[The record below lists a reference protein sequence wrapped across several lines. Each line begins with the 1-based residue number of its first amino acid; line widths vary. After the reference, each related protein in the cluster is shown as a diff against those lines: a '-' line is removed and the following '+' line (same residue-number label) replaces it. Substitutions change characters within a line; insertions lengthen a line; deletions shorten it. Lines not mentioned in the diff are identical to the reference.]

1 MPRPTQRPPR
11 RRPRVARRRS
21 TSASIAKAAITG
33 AVDVGDVAAA
43 GRASSMTDTP
53 APATGVQRTV
63 LPNGLTVL
71 SEFYPGVRSV
81 ALGAWV
87 RAASVHETPDVM
99 GVSHLLEH
107 MVFKGTERRTAHE
120 LALSLESLGGSL
132 DAFTAREH
140 TSFQARV
147 LDEHLPEAADVM
159 FDLMF
164 RPLLRAED
172 LKLERKV
179 VLEEI
184 SMVEDTPD
192 DLVFELHNETLWGAH
207 PMGYSILGTR
217 DSVANMRLD
226 DVRAL
231 HERAY
236 HPPHVVVAAAGNVT
250 HDRLLAVLAEAGWA
264 DLPRGDGVPMVEVPV
279 VAAPPARRDV
289 TRDGAQCHVVLGSAT
304 VPHRD
309 GRRYALM
316 LVDTLLGGGMS
327 SRLFQKVRE
336 ELGLAYSVYTFQSFH
351 SFAGTHGV
359 YVGTA
364 PETRA
369 QALAA
374 VQEELQ
380 RVAEHGIP
388 ERELAQGR
396 QQLKGQITLGLESP
410 AARMY
415 RLASVE
421 LYHEKFRPLD
431 EVLRDVDAID
441 VDAARAVCA
450 EFFPPERQTVVSLGP
465 ES

>member
-1 MPRPTQRPPR
+1 M
-11 RRPRVARRRS
+11 VA
-21 TSASIAKAAITG
+21 
-33 AVDVGDVAAA
+33 VAAVVP
-43 GRASSMTDTP
+43 ASRMSVTP
-53 APATGVQRTV
+53 APETGVQRTV

-87 RAASVHETPDVM
+87 RAASVHEAREVM

-107 MVFKGTERRTAHE
+107 LVFKGTERRTAHQ
-120 LALSLESLGGSL
+120 LALALESLGGSL
-132 DAFTAREH
+132 DAYTSREH

-147 LDEHLPEAADVM
+147 LDEHLPQAADVLL
-159 FDLMF
+159 DLMF

-172 LKLERKV
+172 LRLERKV

-192 DLVFELHNETLWGAH
+192 DLVFELHNELLWGVH

-217 DSVANMRLD
+217 DTVAGMKLD
-226 DVRAL
+226 DLRAL
-231 HERAY
+231 HARAY
-236 HPPHVVVAAAGNVT
+236 HPPHVVVSAAGNVS
-250 HDRLLAVLAEAGWA
+250 HEQLLRVLAETGWA
-264 DLPRGDGVPMVEVPV
+264 DLPRGDDTPLTEVMAVP
-279 VAAPPARRDV
+279 AAPLLRTV
-289 TRDGAQCHVVLGSAT
+289 ERDGAQSHVVMGSAT

-309 GRRYALM
+309 PRRYALM

-351 SFAGTHGV
+351 SLTGAHGV

-369 QALAA
+369 EALAA
-374 VQEELQ
+374 VQAELMRMADAGVPEE
-380 RVAEHGIP
+380 
-388 ERELAQGR
+388 ELAQGR

-410 AARMY
+410 SARMY
-415 RLASVE
+415 RAAAVE
-421 LYHEKFRPLD
+421 LYREPFRPLD
-431 EVLRDVDAID
+431 EVLRCIDAID
-441 VDAARAVCA
+441 AETARAVCA
-450 EFFPPERQTVVSLGP
+450 EFFQPDAQTIVSLGP
-465 ES
+465 TG